1 MYFDGTTLITLLSDA
16 EKTAAIAPA
25 IAADG
30 RAQTSPFAVIEA
42 AIELPDMG
50 EAGVTAFLDAQG
62 IELRD
67 MPPSNHLIEGA
78 LATEGKLKC
87 RLHAAC
93 AAYYETEMFVFPAG
107 EPVAAHGVDVTAQ
120 RGVDGDKIE
129 NHHER
134 GGDPHGH
141 RHAEQKARADGSE
154 RALN

>member
-25 IAADG
+25 IAADA

-78 LATEGKLKC
+78 LATEGKLKS

-93 AAYYETEMFVFPAG
+93 AAYYETEMFVLSDVEAMIPAG
-107 EPVAAHGVDVTAQ
+107 ETVTPQ
-120 RGVDGDKIE
+120 
-129 NHHER
+129 
-134 GGDPHGH
+134 
-141 RHAEQKARADGSE
+141 AETPQTESPQAE
-154 RALN
+154 